1 MKIVPARVE
10 LAPEAK
16 ISSHNDSSVVV
27 NMLHVLAPRIELA
40 RTREVDR
47 FNFMNRWAW
56 WTNEISFSNL
66 ELSPNRRRYLLP
78 LPLPLPLKIAFI

>member
-16 ISSHNDSSVVV
+16 ISSQNDSSVVV

-78 LPLPLPLKIAFI
+78 LPLPFKIAFI

>member
-10 LAPEAK
+10 LAPKAK

-40 RTREVDR
+40 RTREVDK
-47 FNFMNRWAW
+47 FNFMNLWA
-56 WTNEISFSNL
+56 
-66 ELSPNRRRYLLP
+66 
-78 LPLPLPLKIAFI
+78 